1 MAVINVGV
9 YESINGWTG
18 GWSGAR
24 TWVSQKIDDQSA
36 FQNKAS
42 CARQDTLTSA
52 DLNSNRAAFRS
63 AATDAVNALDQG
75 LGRSVLRAGQLE
87 SEALLSGSLARWVSL
102 GTLSDNLLMIDT
114 RSGYGG
120 FTALRVDPL
129 SGLDSVTGQS
139 RLNAQHAALLQ
150 GVDQASGILMF
161 YAQKPEFAPLQEV
174 TSRSIRALYGLT
186 EAMTCLDRSTGVRVS
201 WGRDTALITV
211 VDGAAALARY
221 AAQSL
226 ESIPALDVAR
236 AWASMMAAA
245 TASLSLSAV
254 AIGRQSATSRRSDAM
269 SLSDLNGGVRVV
281 HGSDL
286 LALTFQEIGSGQ
298 ARLRANQN
306 NALNLLELTGAK
318 ARFYAIKDEPV
329 SVGDLIRF
337 IDLLT
342 DDSGR
347 LVAALDVVP
356 RALVGAAS
364 DRLFTNEAADRD
376 FTIDQTVER
385 TFQS

>member
-1 MAVINVGV
+1 M
-9 YESINGWTG
+9 
-18 GWSGAR
+18 
-24 TWVSQKIDDQSA
+24 
-36 FQNKAS
+36 
-42 CARQDTLTSA
+42 
-52 DLNSNRAAFRS
+52 
-63 AATDAVNALDQG
+63 
-75 LGRSVLRAGQLE
+75 
-87 SEALLSGSLARWVSL
+87 
-102 GTLSDNLLMIDT
+102 M
-114 RSGYGG
+114 
-120 FTALRVDPL
+120 
-129 SGLDSVTGQS
+129 
-139 RLNAQHAALLQ
+139 
-150 GVDQASGILMF
+150 
-161 YAQKPEFAPLQEV
+161 
-174 TSRSIRALYGLT
+174 
-186 EAMTCLDRSTGVRVS
+186 CLDRSAGVRVS
-201 WGRDTALITV
+201 WGRDTALINV

-221 AAQSL
+221 AAQTL

-254 AIGRQSATSRRSDAM
+254 EIGRQSATSRRSDAI

-286 LALTFQEIGSGQ
+286 LALTFQEIRSGQ

-318 ARFYAIKDEPV
+318 ARFYATKDEPV
-329 SVGDLIRF
+329 TVGDLIRF

-364 DRLFTNEAADRD
+364 DRLFTNEAADRA
-376 FTIDQTVER
+376 FAIDQTVER